1 MAYTRQMIYRM
12 EDQLEQ
18 VVNQLDSYNY
28 YQLLGID
35 PQSAKELI
43 EFTFI
48 ARVKEY
54 EEIRALKICPAALY
68 QNLGKLLERLEEAR
82 RVLLDDQARAEYHDW
97 LRAGHTRHFG
107 QQAVKPREVEKKDE
121 FLEAAA
127 RHLQRKIGDRYT
139 HAAEEEIHHAGT
151 WSIDL
156 GEGENLEAKDID
168 EVQEHLRRE
177 MDRLGVYDEVGEEDQ
192 SASLDAEYLADTQE
206 GLRRELD
213 GYGVYDEV
221 GEEDSSAALDIA
233 YLSEAEEHLRKKLK
247 RDGVNDEAPPDDESA
262 TLDMAYLEQAE
273 QYLEAQIAGDK
284 PLPEGAKPITSMTPR
299 ERAMALRREA
309 FRASQTGEQPRL
321 PPSLEARKRAAAARR
336 AATPGPRSER
346 MPTGP
351 RPGAPRPSAPR
362 SPSAQTAPQRTPS
375 APIPQRAAP
384 PTAPQRAAP
393 PTAPQRA
400 APPTAPRST
409 GQQPAKRPVGSARP
423 PARPAPA
430 SKVAD
435 DAPIDVIQLDDD

>member
-54 EEIRALKICPAALY
+54 EEIRGLKICPAALF

-82 RVLLDDQARAEYHDW
+82 RVLLDDQARAEYHEW

-156 GEGENLEAKDID
+156 GEGESLEAKDID
-168 EVQEHLRRE
+168 EVQEHLRRD

-192 SASLDAEYLADTQE
+192 SASLDAEYLAETQE

-213 GYGVYDEV
+213 GYGVHDEV

-233 YLSEAEEHLRKKLK
+233 YLSEAEAHLRKELK
-247 RDGVNDEAPPDDESA
+247 RDGVKDEAPSDESA
-262 TLDMAYLEQAE
+262 ALDMAYLEEAQ

-284 PLPEGAKPITSMTPR
+284 PLPEGAKPMAAMTPR

-321 PPSLEARKRAAAARR
+321 PPSLEARKQAAAARR
-336 AATPGPRSER
+336 GAVAPGPRSPR
-346 MPTGP
+346 TPTGP
-351 RPGAPRPSAPR
+351 RPGVPRPSAPRPSAPAAR
-362 SPSAQTAPQRTPS
+362 TA
-375 APIPQRAAP
+375 PQRAAP
-384 PTAPQRAAP
+384 TAPQRAAAPTAPQRAAP
-393 PTAPQRA
+393 PTAP
-400 APPTAPRST
+400 PTAPRQT
-409 GQQPAKRPVGSARP
+409 GQQPVRRPLGGARP
-423 PARPAPA
+423 PARTAPE

-435 DAPIDVIQLDDD
+435 DAPVGVIQLDDD